1 MEQRLSLITLGVAD
15 LARST
20 AFYEALG
27 WHRSV
32 RDAEGVAFVQLGS
45 IALSLFPRADLAA
58 DVGIAPEGRG
68 FAGFALAHNVRQ
80 RQEVDALVTRMVA
93 GWRHTGSGAA
103 HPELRGFF
111 GLCCRPRR
119 LSLGTCLEPGVSSWR
134 ERRSDPAALTK
145 EHI

>member
-93 GWRHTGSGAA
+93 AGGTLVRAPHTQSWGGFSA
-103 HPELRGFF
+103 HVADPDGFLWELAWNPGF
-111 GLCCRPRR
+111 P
-119 LSLGTCLEPGVSSWR
+119 LGENGGVTL
-134 ERRSDPAALTK
+134 PP
-145 EHI
+145 